1 MACRVDGWKRVR
13 QNGDG
18 PEVSEV
24 VGGGCKTLRHTRT
37 VLRLCVP
44 VPVDQPSQPH
54 SLPPRPTPA
63 APPSRIRTRRPT
75 LTALQP
81 HSLPPARPQLLRLC
95 VPVPVDQPSQPSPR
109 PTPAAPSSRTRT
121 RRPTLTAS
129 QPHSLPPARPQRL
142 RPRGPAPVDQP
153 LQPHS
158 LTALQPYSLTAS
170 QPSKASETTGG
181 GEHAG
186 PYAPQGVPTG
196 RQSCP

>member
-81 HSLPPARPQLLRLC
+81 HSLTAFPPPDHSGPALADPHPSTNPHSLTA
-95 VPVPVDQPSQPSPR
+95 SQPSPR
-109 PTPAAPSSRTRT
+109 PTTPDPPSRTRT
-121 RRPTLTAS
+121 HRPTLTAS
-129 QPHSLPPARPQRL
+129 QPHSLPTAARPQRL

-153 LQPHS
+153 SQPHS
-158 LTALQPYSLTAS
+158 LTAS
-170 QPSKASETTGG
+170 QPLFTPPHRPWGS
-181 GEHAG
+181 
-186 PYAPQGVPTG
+186 
-196 RQSCP
+196 